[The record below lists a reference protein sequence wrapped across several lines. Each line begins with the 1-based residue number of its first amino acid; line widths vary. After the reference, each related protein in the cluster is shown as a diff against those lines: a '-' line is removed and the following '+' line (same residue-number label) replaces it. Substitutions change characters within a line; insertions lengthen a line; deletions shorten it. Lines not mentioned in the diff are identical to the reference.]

1 MVPALPADGTG
12 YKATLGLLAA
22 EFAALDI
29 PVRVLQYDS
38 WWYYKSNDQ
47 GTLRSLMELHWLNE
61 GCLSTCQCQTIIR
74 GLVARLI
81 RNRQLRNCPL
91 EVTVAAIM
99 EMSRTVARVGLPNH
113 SRS

>member
-47 GTLRSLMELHWLNE
+47 GKPLPGPN
-61 GCLSTCQCQTIIR
+61 STILTVWSRICAGMYMC
-74 GLVARLI
+74 GALP
-81 RNRQLRNCPL
+81 CP
-91 EVTVAAIM
+91 VCA
-99 EMSRTVARVGLPNH
+99 
-113 SRS
+113 